1 MGLTRPCCLPSSSTF
16 SSLISTSLFSF
27 PNSSISSTTPFC
39 VWQVLV
45 YLWNAELSLISE
57 YLRWKNYE
65 RSLQNYDL
73 PVWKRFRKISLF
85 LPRKT
90 SLWIKHSLQDTFPVL
105 QDDYPVHH
113 LQEAGVV
120 GRHDPGGS
128 WVEDANVVKN
138 LVALERSP
146 FGPIRW
152 WKRWLATY
160 SHNSI
165 SIKISV
171 LRQSSWDLSVNST
184 QRTIKQNKLKKV
196 KIAKGEFFI
205 VAKINLWF
213 WESSSGKC
221 HSLFLTSRKVHLEME
236 RRSMSTNMQKWYG
249 WYMEFYP
256 MIWYVWY
263 GNASPPALQSES
275 CLQLAEDRG
284 REKMQNIPT
293 PELWLCGNK
302 IFQDLESI

>member
-1 MGLTRPCCLPSSSTF
+1 MGLTRPCCLSSSSTF
-16 SSLISTSLFSF
+16 SSLISSSLFSF

-90 SLWIKHSLQDTFPVL
+90 SLWIKPSLQDTFPVL

-165 SIKISV
+165 SIEISV

-221 HSLFLTSRKVHLEME
+221 HSLFLTSRKVHLE
-236 RRSMSTNMQKWYG
+236 RRGGQ
-249 WYMEFYP
+249 
-256 MIWYVWY
+256 
-263 GNASPPALQSES
+263 
-275 CLQLAEDRG
+275 CLQICRNDMDDIWSSIPWYDMFDMAMLTPCSPIWVLSPAGRRARSGERAEHS
-284 REKMQNIPT
+284 KTWTLIV
-293 PELWLCGNK
+293 WK
-302 IFQDLESI
+302 

>member
-1 MGLTRPCCLPSSSTF
+1 MGLTRPCCLSSSSTF
-16 SSLISTSLFSF
+16 SSLISSSLFSF
-27 PNSSISSTTPFC
+27 PNPSISSTTPFC

-90 SLWIKHSLQDTFPVL
+90 SLWIKPSLQDTFPVL

-128 WVEDANVVKN
+128 WVEDGNVVKN

-165 SIKISV
+165 SIEISV
-171 LRQSSWDLSVNST
+171 LGQSSWDLSVNST

-236 RRSMSTNMQKWYG
+236 VNVYKYA
-249 WYMEFYP
+249 E
-256 MIWYVWY
+256 MIWMIY
-263 GNASPPALQSES
+263 GVLSHDMICLIWQYSPPALQSES
-275 CLQLAEDRG
+275 CLQLAEERG
-284 REKMQNIPT
+284 REKGQNIPR

-302 IFQDLESI
+302 IFQDLESKRW

>member
-1 MGLTRPCCLPSSSTF
+1 MGLTRPCCLSSSSTF
-16 SSLISTSLFSF
+16 SSLISSSLFSF
-27 PNSSISSTTPFC
+27 PNPSISSTTPFC

-90 SLWIKHSLQDTFPVL
+90 SLWIKPSLQDTFPVL

-263 GNASPPALQSES
+263 GNVSLTPCSPIWVLSPAGRRARSGER
-275 CLQLAEDRG
+275 AEHSNTWTLIVW
-284 REKMQNIPT
+284 K
-293 PELWLCGNK
+293 
-302 IFQDLESI
+302 

>member
-1 MGLTRPCCLPSSSTF
+1 MGLTRPCCLSSSSTF

-90 SLWIKHSLQDTFPVL
+90 SLWIKPSLQDTFPVL

-263 GNASPPALQSES
+263 GNAHPLLSNLSPVSSWQKSEV
-275 CLQLAEDRG
+275 RRKG
-284 REKMQNIPT
+284 RT
-293 PELWLCGNK
+293 
-302 IFQDLESI
+302 FQDLNSDCVEIKYSKT